1 MKYSE
6 LFSEYAL
13 SDELLLKNRI
23 VMAPM
28 TRCFADEDLAPT
40 DAVVNY
46 YGSRSDAGLIITEA
60 TLIEARAQGY
70 PRTPGMYSDKQVKAW
85 QKVTDAVHERR
96 GRIFCQLWHT
106 GRMAHSDYT
115 GCRPVAPS
123 PVGMDGVLPRAP
135 ELRYEVPR
143 ELTRDDI
150 DALRSSYAR
159 AASNALE
166 AGFDGVEIHAA
177 NGYLIDQ
184 FLHQQTN
191 HRVDAYGGSAENRA
205 RFALEVV
212 DAVCAVTGA
221 HRTGIRLSPQAY
233 INLDYTEGDEV
244 AFAFLLDA
252 LNQRPIAYV
261 HVAAFDAN
269 LSYPYLRG
277 RPLDYV
283 RQGYGGSVIACGGY
297 PPEHA
302 EAALADWQTDLVAF
316 GRSFI
321 ANPELVEKIKKE
333 NQLLPY
339 DESMLGSLAH
349 L

>member
-13 SDELLLKNRI
+13 SNELVLKNRI

-28 TRCFADEDLAPT
+28 TRCFADEELAPT
-40 DAVVNY
+40 EHVVDY
-46 YGSRSDAGLIITEA
+46 YAARSDAGLIVTEA

-70 PRTPGMYSDKQVKAW
+70 PRTPGIYSGKQLRAW

-106 GRMAHSDYT
+106 GRMAHSHYT
-115 GCRPVAPS
+115 GRQPVAPS
-123 PVGMDGVLPRAP
+123 AIGMEGALPRAP

-143 ELTRDDI
+143 ELTCEDIEQLRDC
-150 DALRSSYAR
+150 YAS
-159 AASNALE
+159 AAANALE

-191 HRVDAYGGSAENRA
+191 QRLDAYGGSIENRT
-205 RFALEVV
+205 RFALDVV
-212 DAVCAVTGA
+212 DAVIAVTGSY
-221 HRTGIRLSPQAY
+221 RTAIRLSPQAY
-233 INLDYTEGDEV
+233 INLDYREGDE
-244 AFAFLLDA
+244 ATFAFLLDA

-277 RPLDYV
+277 RPIDYV

-297 PPEHA
+297 TPEQA
-302 EAALADWQTDLVAF
+302 ESALADWQTDLVAF

-321 ANPELVEKIKKE
+321 ANPELVEEIRKE
-333 NQLLPY
+333 KQLLPY
-339 DESMLGSLAH
+339 KESMLGSLA
-349 L
+349 